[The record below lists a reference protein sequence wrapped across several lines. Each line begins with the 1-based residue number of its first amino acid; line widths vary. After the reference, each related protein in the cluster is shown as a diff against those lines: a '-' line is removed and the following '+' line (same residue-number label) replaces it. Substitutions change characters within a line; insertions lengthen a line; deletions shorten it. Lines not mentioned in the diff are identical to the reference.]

1 MANLL
6 DSVWEYAEHENI
18 TPKQVAALL
27 LMMVSN
33 DERDYTVSNI
43 CKEIT
48 PNVIFRSIKRGLRTS
63 SWSFLIH
70 FLSLGRRKYA
80 EFIRFMK
87 LENVT
92 MTSYTKLTLF
102 GSQVNCIYQRFC
114 EKDHLE
120 KSSTQLSFCCPSVV
134 IVRSSGKW

>member
-6 DSVWEYAEHENI
+6 DSVWEYAKHENI

-70 FLSLGRRKYA
+70 FLSLGRGFFQMILFTESLIYTINLRA
-80 EFIRFMK
+80 EQGK
-87 LENVT
+87 L
-92 MTSYTKLTLF
+92 
-102 GSQVNCIYQRFC
+102 CI
-114 EKDHLE
+114 
-120 KSSTQLSFCCPSVV
+120 
-134 IVRSSGKW
+134 